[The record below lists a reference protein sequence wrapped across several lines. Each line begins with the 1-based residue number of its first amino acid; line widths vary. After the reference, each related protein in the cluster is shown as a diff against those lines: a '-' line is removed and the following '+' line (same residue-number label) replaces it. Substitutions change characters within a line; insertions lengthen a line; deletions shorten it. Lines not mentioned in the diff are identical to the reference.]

1 MLKNRLDLLPH
12 FGFLY
17 RKQAQE
23 RFADKFDWYI
33 LHRIVEDHSHL
44 RWLESECFFVLEVQ
58 ATKSAVII
66 EIEKVLNQKGLSID
80 IFLILK

>member
-23 RFADKFDWYI
+23 QFADKFDWYI

-44 RWLESECFFVLEVQ
+44 GWLESECFFVLEVQ

-66 EIEKVLNQKGLSID
+66 EIEKSFEPERFKHRH
-80 IFLILK
+80 FLILK